1 MKYVL
6 IARVA
11 VLGAALLSLQACES
25 APTGQV
31 VAVVN
36 GEEVTQAE
44 LNEEISQ
51 LPNTVAGDAEEIR
64 RQVLQRIVDRRLMA
78 QVAKEERFDRE
89 PEFLIRERRLE
100 EALLVQMFSEKLGE
114 TVQVPSGAEV
124 DKYLS
129 DNPGK
134 FSERAAYVVD
144 QIVFDFPEDEQVLRA
159 LEADQTLADVEQT
172 LERFKVEFV
181 RGTNSL
187 DTAVVPN
194 PVLDQI
200 IALPPGEPFV
210 LPVQGRVT
218 VNVITQRQPVPT
230 TEEEAAP
237 LAAQQMRSDTLQDLL
252 RSRLEEAKAKAEI
265 VYQPGFA
272 PEELAEDAQETEG
285 AEEAATN

>member
-11 VLGAALLSLQACES
+11 IVSAALVSLQACDSE
-25 APTGQV
+25 PTGQV

-51 LPNTVAGDAEEIR
+51 LPNTVVGDAEEIR

-78 QVAKEERFDRE
+78 QVAREERFDRE

-100 EALLVQMFSEKLGE
+100 EALLVQMFSQRLGE
-114 TVQVPSGAEV
+114 SVQVPSGAEV

-134 FSERAAYVVD
+134 FSERAAYLVD
-144 QIVFDFPEDEQVLRA
+144 QIVFDFPEDEQVLKA
-159 LEADQTLADVEQT
+159 LEADQTLAEVEQT
-172 LERFKVEFV
+172 LERFDVEYA

-187 DTAVVPN
+187 DTAVVPT

-200 IALPPGEPFV
+200 IALPAGEPFV

-237 LAAQQMRSDTLQDLL
+237 LAAQQMRNESLQDLL
-252 RSRLEEAKAKAEI
+252 RSRLEEAKTKAEI
-265 VYQPGFA
+265 VYQDGFA
-272 PEELAEDAQETEG
+272 PEQPDEDTEDAGE
-285 AEEAATN
+285 AEAS

>member
-11 VLGAALLSLQACES
+11 IVGAALLSLQACDSE
-25 APTGQV
+25 PTGQV

-51 LPNTVAGDAEEIR
+51 LPNTVVGDAEEIR

-78 QVAKEERFDRE
+78 QVAREERFDRE

-100 EALLVQMFSEKLGE
+100 EALLVQMFSQRLGE
-114 TVQVPSGAEV
+114 SVQVPSGAEV

-134 FSERAAYVVD
+134 FSERAAYLVD
-144 QIVFDFPEDEQVLRA
+144 QIVFDFPEDEQVLKA
-159 LEADQTLADVEQT
+159 LEADQTLTEVEQT
-172 LERFKVEFV
+172 LEQLDVEYA

-187 DTAVVPN
+187 DTAVVPT

-200 IALPPGEPFV
+200 IALPAGEPFV

-237 LAAQQMRSDTLQDLL
+237 LAAQQMRNESLQDLL
-252 RSRLEEAKAKAEI
+252 RSRLEEAKTNAEI
-265 VYQPGFA
+265 VYQDGFA
-272 PEELAEDAQETEG
+272 TEQPAEDAEDVGE
-285 AEEAATN
+285 AEAS